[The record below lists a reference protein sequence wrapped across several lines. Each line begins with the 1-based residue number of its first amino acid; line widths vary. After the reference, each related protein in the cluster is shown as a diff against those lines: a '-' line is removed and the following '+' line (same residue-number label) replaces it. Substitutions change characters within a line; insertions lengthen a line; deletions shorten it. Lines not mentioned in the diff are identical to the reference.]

1 MLLANIWKEK
11 GLTNGA
17 NGYVKYIVY
26 KEGEKPPQLPRFV
39 LVYFPQYTGPSFIPG
54 QDGIVPIEPLTRT
67 WNESKIQLSRR
78 MLPLVSSY
86 AITIHKSQG

>member
-26 KEGEKPPQLPRFV
+26 KEGEKPPQLPHFV

-67 WNESKIQLSRR
+67 WNE
-78 MLPLVSSY
+78 
-86 AITIHKSQG
+86 